1 MGIGKSGAEPPLI
14 SAPAATSDSALVSY
28 LTSSKADFLKG
39 TQDSPKNWTIVL
51 GNEAG
56 DLDSVASSI
65 AYAWYLSNVEKK
77 PAVALVQIAQED
89 LALRAE
95 NLYALGLA
103 GVNQPAEQ
111 LLTTTDIEKL
121 DPFPADT
128 FFLVDQNRLGPQFSG
143 KVVGIIDHH
152 QDEGLY
158 TDTATVRN
166 IKQCGSCSSLVAT
179 ALPPQIPAELATL
192 LLTAIVIDTNGLKPG
207 GKGTDEDRQAA
218 SKLAPLTA
226 LSGSDTSLTPDTL
239 HDAPFIKQLN
249 KELQGRKSDLSHLSG
264 WDLLRRDYKEYTH
277 PLPWMAGGPTIKAGL
292 STVPVALKVWGKKGK
307 LEKDS
312 LAWMQHRG
320 LTVLG
325 VLTTFKD
332 DKKKKKSSKKKDG
345 KGEHKREMAWIILG
359 RDGAEGEAGI
369 IDVPALA
376 SRLWAGLEE
385 NKELDV
391 QPHKKF
397 KLEKSGN
404 LPEGAKG
411 KVYKQGNATATR
423 KVVAPVV
430 KTILEGS
437 SGGSGSGNS
446 DPPGESAKL

>member
-1 MGIGKSGAEPPLI
+1 M
-14 SAPAATSDSALVSY
+14 
-28 LTSSKADFLKG
+28 
-39 TQDSPKNWTIVL
+39 
-51 GNEAG
+51 
-56 DLDSVASSI
+56 ASSI

-77 PAVALVQIAQED
+77 PAVPLIQIARED
-89 LALRAE
+89 LSLRAE

-103 GVNQPAEQ
+103 GINQPAEQ

-121 DPFPADT
+121 NPFPADT
-128 FFLVDQNRLGPQFSG
+128 FFLVDQNRLGSQFSG

-166 IKQCGSCSSLVAT
+166 IKPCGSCSSLVAT
-179 ALPPQIPAELATL
+179 ALPPKLSAELATL

-207 GKGTDEDRQAA
+207 GKATDEDRQAA
-218 SKLAPLTA
+218 SKVAPLTV
-226 LSGSDTSLTPDTL
+226 LSGSDTSFTPDTL
-239 HDAPFIKQLN
+239 HEAPFIKQLN
-249 KELQGRKSDLSHLSG
+249 KELQGRKEDLSHLSG
-264 WDLLRRDYKEYTH
+264 WDLLRRDYKEYTYK
-277 PLPWMAGGPTIKAGL
+277 LTWMAGEPVIKVGL

-325 VLTTFKD
+325 ALTTFKD
-332 DKKKKKSSKKKDG
+332 EKKKKKKDG

-359 RDGAEGEAGI
+359 KEAVDGEAGV
-369 IDVPALA
+369 DVPALA

-385 NKELDV
+385 SKELDV
-391 QPHKKF
+391 RPHKKF

-404 LPEGAKG
+404 LPEGARG
-411 KVYKQGNATATR
+411 KVYKQGNASATR
-423 KVVAPVV
+423 KVVAPLV

-437 SGGSGSGNS
+437 NGNSGNS
-446 DPPGESAKL
+446 DPPQPPSQESARL